1 MKRDGTLES
10 LWQEI
15 PGYNAENKALPDT
28 VYDVIIVGGGITGVS
43 TALQLQKAGK
53 QCVLVEAHNIGY
65 GTTGGTTAHLNT
77 LLDTPYNRIEKNF
90 GEDSAQLVAV
100 ISREAIDLVKRNVEE
115 YNIDCD
121 FKEQPGY
128 LYAENEKQVKEL
140 EEIYEAS
147 IRAGIQIEWAS
158 DIPVPYPFLKAVVFD
173 RQASIHPTKY
183 LFGIAKAFESA
194 GGVIMQQSRVVS
206 VDEADEIITAT
217 INNETYKG
225 RNLVYA
231 THIPQGVNLLH
242 FRCAPYRSYVL
253 ALKLNN
259 DDYPKALAYDMQDP
273 YHYFR
278 TYENNGEKYL
288 IAGGEDHKT
297 GHEENTQACFTR
309 LESYCR
315 THFDVSEVSFKWS
328 SQYFESTD
336 GLPYIGHLPGHGE
349 NMFVATGF
357 SGNGITWGSAS
368 SIILAEMIASGNS
381 GEYVELLD
389 PSRIKM
395 VAGFTNFVKESA
407 DVVGQLISKILPAEK
422 LPSFSDLAHN
432 EARVVKHDGHTLAI
446 YKDSNGKL
454 HAMNAACTHI
464 KCNVAWNNA
473 EQTWDCPCHGSRF
486 SIDGEV
492 LTAPARKDM
501 EVIDLKKEE

>member
-1 MKRDGTLES
+1 MKRDGTLKS
-10 LWQEI
+10 LWQDIQEYK
-15 PGYNAENKALPDT
+15 PGNIAVANT
-28 VYDVIIVGGGITGVS
+28 VYDVIVVGGGITGVS

-53 QCVLVEAHNIGY
+53 QCLLAEAHNLGY

-77 LLDTPYNRIEKNF
+77 LLDIPYNRIEKNF

-100 ISREAIDLVKRNVEE
+100 ITREAIDLIKRNVDE

-121 FKEQPGY
+121 YSEQPGY
-128 LYAENEKQVKEL
+128 LYAENEEQVKEL

-147 IRAGIQIEWAS
+147 KRAGLQVDWAN
-158 DIPVPYPFLKAVVFD
+158 DIPVPYSFIKALVFD

-183 LFGIAKAFESA
+183 LLGIAKAFEDA
-194 GGVIMQQSRVVS
+194 GGIILQNSRVVS
-206 VDEADEIITAT
+206 VDEGDLLTAT
-217 INNETYKG
+217 INYETYQA

-231 THIPQGVNLLH
+231 THIPPGVNLLH
-242 FRCAPYRSYVL
+242 FRCAPYRSYAL

-259 DDYPKALAYDMQDP
+259 DDYPQALVYDMQDP
-273 YHYFR
+273 FHYFR
-278 TYENNGEKYL
+278 THTSNGEKFL
-288 IAGGEDHKT
+288 VAGGEDHKT
-297 GHEENTQACFTR
+297 GHEENTEACFTR

-315 THFDVSEVSFKWS
+315 AHYDVSEVAFKWS
-328 SQYFESTD
+328 SQYFEPTD
-336 GLPYIGHLPGHGE
+336 GLPYIGELPGHGE

-357 SGNGITWGSAS
+357 SGNGITWGTAS
-368 SIILAEMIASGNS
+368 SIILTEMMATGNS
-381 GEYVELLD
+381 GEYVELFD

-395 VAGFTNFVKESA
+395 VAGFANFVKESA
-407 DVVGQLISKILPAEK
+407 DVVGQLIGKILPGEK

-446 YKDSNGKL
+446 YKDPNGEL
-454 HAMNAACTHI
+454 HALNAACTHI

-473 EQTWDCPCHGSRF
+473 EQSWDCPCHGSRF
-486 SIDGEV
+486 SIEGEV

-501 EVIDLKKEE
+501 EVIDLKNDE